1 MGGAVRNALGLAP
14 RRTGSGMRRSVIFLV
29 ITLAI
34 ALGVLPAFA
43 TVTPS
48 VRSKSIVDRLVVAQA
63 GRSCKAA
70 STCREAVEMW
80 CGGYKRADAD
90 SDGIPCENVCRS
102 LNQVEAI
109 KEEIGC

>member
-1 MGGAVRNALGLAP
+1 MTCSLIRLFAVALALG
-14 RRTGSGMRRSVIFLV
+14 F
-29 ITLAI
+29 
-34 ALGVLPAFA
+34 LPASA
-43 TVTPS
+43 QVTPS
-48 VRSKSIVDRLVVAQA
+48 ARSTSIADRLVVAQA

-70 STCREAVEMW
+70 NTCREAVEMW

-102 LNQVEAI
+102 VNQVDAI

>member
-1 MGGAVRNALGLAP
+1 MTRAVIP
-14 RRTGSGMRRSVIFLV
+14 IVVI
-29 ITLAI
+29 AI
-34 ALGVLPAFA
+34 AMGLLPASA
-43 TVTPS
+43 QVTPS
-48 VRSKSIVDRLVVAQA
+48 VRTPLPSLGGRLEVAQA

-90 SDGIPCENVCRS
+90 SDGIPCGNVCRS
-102 LNQVEAI
+102 VNQVEAI

>member
-1 MGGAVRNALGLAP
+1 MAHEIPHETQCSLLAVVVLALGL
-14 RRTGSGMRRSVIFLV
+14 
-29 ITLAI
+29 
-34 ALGVLPAFA
+34 LPASA
-43 TVTPS
+43 QVQWVPG
-48 VRSKSIVDRLVVAQA
+48 RLVVAQA
-63 GRSCKAA
+63 GRTCKAA